1 MLQSYKTSFN
11 HFCKKCKGSLLPA
24 SFTAIILLMIFTAQF
39 ATTNITQS
47 VESMTTSIKDQNK
60 NNILLGTMSQAA
72 FRRTTLLT
80 EMLRSD
86 DPFKN
91 DELFTEL
98 NKFGA
103 DFAEARS
110 KIKNETGSNKLQQLL
125 EKQYQIAK
133 VNGPLQGEI
142 YELIFNEDNEKA
154 NSLFSSIALPT
165 MNKHLDSI
173 NDMVRYQFTLTD
185 NAVENSEEEV
195 SSILS
200 SIKILNIMS
209 IFISIFL
216 AFFVLKKKKE
226 GDLKLAFF
234 ASSDTLTK
242 LPNRRTFIEIVD
254 NHILSNPKEIF
265 AVVFFDIDYFKN
277 INDTYGHE
285 IGDEI
290 LIHFS
295 KTIQS
300 ILKNEDEL
308 SRFGGD
314 EFVLL
319 LRSIHSA
326 READIFIS
334 ELSSLLDTS
343 FIINDTEVFIT
354 SSIGVSM
361 FEKSATTTSSL
372 LKNAD
377 LAMYAAKEAGKN
389 CYSIFSKENHEK
401 FEKEK
406 ATCHALH
413 TILNK
418 GNKNKELYLMYQP
431 LLNIN
436 DSKFSEC
443 EALIRWTNDDGI
455 TTMPDD
461 FIPLAEKSNLIEKIS
476 LFVIDEACKQ
486 QSEWQRNGVKD
497 VRIHINLSGNKII
510 FEKLL
515 SHFKD
520 NIESRSLYPSLFGI
534 ELTERTLNFI
544 SDETIR
550 QLDQL
555 RRLGM
560 KIAIDDFGTDYSSL
574 SQLKKLPITTLK
586 IDKDFIAGL
595 GDDRDDQALV
605 KTIIQMGH
613 SLQLE
618 IVAEGVE
625 TYEQLAFLKENCC
638 NTAQGYFFHHPLKS
652 KHISHLKLVA

>member
-1 MLQSYKTSFN
+1 MLKSLKISFVL
-11 HFCKKCKGSLLPA
+11 FCKKCKGSLLPA

-39 ATTNITQS
+39 ASTNISQS
-47 VESMTTSIKDQNK
+47 VDSMTTSIKDQNK

-91 DELFTEL
+91 DELFSEL
-98 NKFGA
+98 NDFGTK
-103 DFAEARS
+103 FAEARAKITDKSGS
-110 KIKNETGSNKLQQLL
+110 KKLQQLL
-125 EKQYQIAK
+125 EKQYRIAK

-142 YELIFNEDNEKA
+142 YELIFNEDNERA

-173 NDMVRYQFTLTD
+173 NDMVSYQFKLTD
-185 NAVENSEEEV
+185 NIIGRSEKE
-195 SSILS
+195 IFTTLS

-209 IFISIFL
+209 IIISIFL
-216 AFFVLKKKKE
+216 ALFVLKKKKE

-234 ASSDTLTK
+234 ASSDTLTN
-242 LPNRRTFIEIVD
+242 LPNRRHFIETVD
-254 NHILSNPKEIF
+254 HHILSKPNEVF
-265 AVVFFDIDYFKN
+265 AIVFFDIDYFKN

-285 IGDEI
+285 IGDEV

-300 ILKNEDEL
+300 TLKSDDVL

-319 LRSIHSA
+319 LRSIES
-326 READIFIS
+326 EKQADLFIS

-343 FIINDTEVFIT
+343 FVINDTEVFIT

-361 FEKSATTTSSL
+361 FQNNANTTSSL

-389 CYSIFSKENHEK
+389 CYKTFSKENHEK

-436 DSKFSEC
+436 DSKFSDC

-486 QSEWQRNGVKD
+486 QSEWQRNGLKD

-515 SHFKD
+515 SHFKA
-520 NIESRSLYPSLFGI
+520 NIESRGLYPSLFGI
-534 ELTERTLNFI
+534 ELTERTLNYI

-586 IDKDFIAGL
+586 IDKAFISGL
-595 GDDRDDQALV
+595 DDDKDDQALV

-625 TYEQLAFLKENCC
+625 TYEQLNFLKENCC